1 MLSERQLLILKTIVR
16 NYIGTAKPIGS
27 STLVNESNLPFS
39 SATIRNE
46 MGILEQRGFIEK
58 THSSSGRV
66 PSEQGYRYYVD
77 FLVGKM
83 AIHPSDMQLIHQ
95 LFSREYSEMGE
106 LIRNSADI
114 LSNLTNYTAIVLGP
128 NMQLNRLASFQL
140 IPISARQVVAILVT
154 TTGHVENHRFNLV
167 TDVSASDIER
177 VVAILNEKL
186 VNLPLNE
193 IKGRLP
199 REVNELLQRH
209 TSEFE
214 AIQTLLTSVFHQT
227 PQEKIVFSG
236 QSHILNQPEF
246 SQTSQ
251 IRDVI
256 KLLEQRDDVF
266 ELVNDVPEGI
276 NVMIGDEISNNLFKD
291 FSLITSTYKVD
302 DQKAGVIALLGP
314 TRMSY
319 DRSIQVIDEV
329 SKDLSHFL
337 THHYDEG
344 ENKKT

>member
-27 STLVNESNLPFS
+27 SSLVKEGQLPFS

-46 MGILEQRGFIEK
+46 MGILEQQGFIEK

-83 AIHPSDMQLIHQ
+83 AIHPTDMQVIQQ
-95 LFSREYSEMGE
+95 LFTHDYVEMEE
-106 LIRNSADI
+106 LIRKSATI
-114 LSNLTNYTAIVLGP
+114 LADLTNYTAIVLGP
-128 NMQLNRLASFQL
+128 NLQLNRLASFQL
-140 IPISARQVVAILVT
+140 IPIGERQVVAILVT
-154 TTGHVENHRFNLV
+154 TSGHVENHRFTLEAA
-167 TDVSASDIER
+167 VSPTDIER
-177 VVAILNEKL
+177 VVNILNDKL
-186 VNLPLNE
+186 VNLPLSD
-193 IKGRLP
+193 IKMRLP
-199 REVNELLQRH
+199 REVNQLLKQQTNEFDAIQQLLQN
-209 TSEFE
+209 
-214 AIQTLLTSVFHQT
+214 VFHQT

-246 SQTSQ
+246 SQTAQ

-276 NVMIGDEISNNLFKD
+276 NVMIGEEISNDLFKD

-302 DQKAGVIALLGP
+302 NQKAGVIALLGP

-319 DRSIQVIDEV
+319 DHSIQVIDEV
-329 SKDLSHFL
+329 SKDLSRFL
-337 THHYDEG
+337 TTRYDEG
-344 ENKKT
+344 NIN